1 LGIEEIMVSEQ
12 IWKKIWLFLGI
23 VFMFISIFMLFF
35 APLLASMTGTKPF
48 SDRARAMISFFWIW
62 MFIYNG
68 LGFILLYKDTEK
80 YKILLIL
87 AIPAG
92 ISFTILQIIYII
104 MGYFEFVVSE
114 IIWAVSS
121 LIWLILIILYF
132 FDKKKIRND

>member
-1 LGIEEIMVSEQ
+1 MGIEEIMVSEQ

>member
-1 LGIEEIMVSEQ
+1 MVSEQ

-23 VFMFISIFMLFF
+23 VFIVISSFMIFF
-35 APLLASMTGTKPF
+35 APLLALITGTKPF
-48 SDRARAMISFFWIW
+48 SDRARAMINFFWIW

-92 ISFTILQIIYII
+92 ITFTILQIIYII
-104 MGYFEFVVSE
+104 IGYFEFVLSE
-114 IIWAVSS
+114 IVWAVSS
-121 LIWLILIILYF
+121 LIWSTISILYF
-132 FDKKKIRND
+132 FDKKKDS

>member
-1 LGIEEIMVSEQ
+1 MVSEQ

-23 VFMFISIFMLFF
+23 VFIVISSFMIFF
-35 APLLASMTGTKPF
+35 APLLALITGTKPF
-48 SDRARAMISFFWIW
+48 SDRARAMINFFWIW

-68 LGFILLYKDTEK
+68 LGFLLLYKDTEK

-92 ISFTILQIIYII
+92 ITFTTLQTIYII
-104 MGYFEFVVSE
+104 IGYFEFVLSE

-121 LIWLILIILYF
+121 LIWSIISILYF
-132 FDKKKIRND
+132 FDKKKKTLDGANCH

>member
-1 LGIEEIMVSEQ
+1 MVSEQ

-23 VFMFISIFMLFF
+23 VFIVISSFMIFF
-35 APLLASMTGTKPF
+35 APLLALITGTKPF
-48 SDRARAMISFFWIW
+48 SDRARAMINFFWIW

-68 LGFILLYKDTEK
+68 LGFLLLYKDTEK

-92 ISFTILQIIYII
+92 ITFTTLQTIYII
-104 MGYFEFVVSE
+104 IGYFEFVLSE

-121 LIWLILIILYF
+121 LIWTIIPILYF
-132 FDKKKIRND
+132 FDKKKKTLDGANCH

>member
-1 LGIEEIMVSEQ
+1 MVSEK
-12 IWKKIWLFLGI
+12 IWKKIWLCFGI
-23 VFMFISIFMLFF
+23 IFIFISLFMLLC
-35 APLLASMTGTKPF
+35 APWLASITGTKPF

-92 ISFTILQIIYII
+92 IIFTILQIIYII
-104 MGYFEFVVSE
+104 LGYFEFVLSE
-114 IIWAVSS
+114 LIWAASS
-121 LIWLILIILYF
+121 LIWSIISILYF
-132 FDKKKIRND
+132 FDKKKNS

>member
-1 LGIEEIMVSEQ
+1 MVSEQ

-23 VFMFISIFMLFF
+23 VFMLISSFMIFF
-35 APLLASMTGTKPF
+35 APLLALITGTKPF
-48 SDRARAMISFFWIW
+48 SDRARSMINFFWIW

-68 LGFILLYKDTEK
+68 LGFLLLYKDTEK

-92 ISFTILQIIYII
+92 IIFTILQIIYII
-104 MGYFEFVVSE
+104 IGYFEFVLSE

-121 LIWLILIILYF
+121 LKWSIISILYF
-132 FDKKKIRND
+132 FDKKKKDS